1 MQSPRDNHQISE
13 KPLIPKCPHCGAGKR
28 PGEQGAPM
36 SMTNLVMGPMLCVV
50 FFCGNPDCGAIFSV
64 NVLEMALPGHPQ
76 APKPLLHIPGGG

>member
-1 MQSPRDNHQISE
+1 
-13 KPLIPKCPHCGAGKR
+13 
-28 PGEQGAPM
+28 M